1 MLVAIVDDDQL
12 QAEELARMVR
22 SSPSLGQVLS
32 RSSNHVS
39 TAHASSG
46 CSDALPV
53 AEKAGSDMSSD
64 GVDVCCFGSVE
75 TFERFCRDGEC
86 CVDIVFMDIR
96 FGGSAAAEGIEAVA
110 RLFPRGSTTQ
120 VIYVTGYG
128 DYHSKVYT
136 TQHVGFL
143 MKPVGQK
150 AVDEAVAEALQR
162 RAESAERPVL
172 VASGGDVRVVL
183 PRNVMWAESHRRLLC
198 IHTRYGDVETYLKL
212 ARFAEMLPDR
222 FVHCHQSFLV
232 NLDYVT
238 AWNNDR
244 FVLADGRAIPISQR
258 RRAVAK
264 AAVLAYART
273 VR

>member
-1 MLVAIVDDDQL
+1 
-12 QAEELARMVR
+12 
-22 SSPSLGQVLS
+22 
-32 RSSNHVS
+32 
-39 TAHASSG
+39 
-46 CSDALPV
+46 
-53 AEKAGSDMSSD
+53 MSSD

-96 FGGSAAAEGIEAVA
+96 FGGSAVAEGIEAVA

-198 IHTRYGDVETYLKL
+198 IHTRYGD
-212 ARFAEMLPDR
+212 DR

>member
-1 MLVAIVDDDQL
+1 
-12 QAEELARMVR
+12 
-22 SSPSLGQVLS
+22 
-32 RSSNHVS
+32 
-39 TAHASSG
+39 
-46 CSDALPV
+46 
-53 AEKAGSDMSSD
+53 MSSD
-64 GVDVCCFGSVE
+64 GADVCCFDSLE
-75 TFERFCRDGEC
+75 AFERFCRDGERN
-86 CVDIVFMDIR
+86 VDIVFMDIR

-110 RLFPRGSTTQ
+110 RLFPRGSATQ

-150 AVDEAVAEALQR
+150 AVDEAVGEALRR
-162 RAESAERPVL
+162 RAESSERPVL

-244 FVLADGRAIPISQR
+244 FVLAEGRAIPISQR